1 MDDPPAARRDDE
13 ARPVFSKRSV
23 GRSSLFALRS
33 KVQAERARRYH
44 AAMPQSTSTSTKTR
58 VKIGLTFAPRE
69 VDIDVDDAE
78 RFIRE
83 FESAIAAGGVWWV
96 TDREGHRHGL
106 VVEKIAYVDV
116 EPGERDRTI
125 GFG

>member
-1 MDDPPAARRDDE
+1 
-13 ARPVFSKRSV
+13 
-23 GRSSLFALRS
+23 
-33 KVQAERARRYH
+33 
-44 AAMPQSTSTSTKTR
+44 MPTIPSSTKSR

-69 VDIDVDDAE
+69 VEIDVTDADS
-78 RFIRE
+78 FIRD
-83 FESAIAAGGVWWV
+83 FEAAVAAGGVWWV

-106 VVEKIAYVDV
+106 VVDKIAYVDV